1 MQITNFVATPI
12 GNRLGSGLDFAA
24 TVRASQN
31 NSSTLCNDETMM
43 KVLDDIKE
51 LKDLLA
57 QRIESDMQKESREE
71 LKRQNEEKQL
81 EIEAIENENKRL
93 KKELEEQRTRLE
105 ALENEKLEALEN
117 EKFEENFEY
126 LGHTNRAVM
135 DMTYRE
141 KLFAACSISSDS
153 NNFEKRQE
161 SSSVRLSF
169 ENH

>member
-1 MQITNFVATPI
+1 
-12 GNRLGSGLDFAA
+12 
-24 TVRASQN
+24 
-31 NSSTLCNDETMM
+31 MM

-57 QRIESDMQKESREE
+57 QRIESYDQKESREE
-71 LKRQNEEKQL
+71 LKRQNEEKLL

-93 KKELEEQRTRLE
+93 KKELEEQRTR
-105 ALENEKLEALEN
+105 LEALEN

-169 ENH
+169 GNH